1 MWLTI
6 LFILT
11 NWAKAELLDSCQPV
25 DPSEPLEVYLL
36 TSGPGNGV
44 YTKVGHSAL
53 WVSGGGK
60 RETVFNWGAYDSSQ
74 DNFLL
79 RFFMGDAVYKLA
91 MMSRQY
97 NLKRVGDN
105 DQLLIAQ
112 HLDLS
117 PNMKMT
123 MAAELARLAR
133 PENHVYTY
141 HWEQQNCST
150 LIRDLIDESTN
161 GALRSLPEISNAPSR
176 RFEVLRH
183 LGNLG
188 WAWFGWH
195 YMASNYGDRTY
206 DRWSWMHIPQSLYK
220 GVDDATIQW
229 TGEESTRPLVDRV
242 CVLNKGEWAPSEPPD
257 RRWLLWSIG
266 GLMGVWIWMT
276 RMRSRFWQLPTILW
290 FTSSGLLST
299 FFITCWLVSTLDGYG
314 FNENWFVTNPLH
326 LIVLYYLMRKRRMGV
341 IRHCLWVLPLLGIL
355 WKLGVSS
362 PQSNIDLIGLF
373 GIPSVILALA
383 QRSVDRDHP
392 QAKFDP
398 RGNRA

>member
-11 NWAKAELLDSCQPV
+11 NWATAQPPETCEPADTSDS
-25 DPSEPLEVYLL
+25 LEVYLL

-79 RFFMGDAVYKLA
+79 RFFMGNAEYKLA

-97 NLKRVGDN
+97 NLKRVGEN

-112 HLDLS
+112 RLNLS
-117 PNMKMT
+117 PNMKMA

-141 HWEQQNCST
+141 HWETQNCST

-161 GALRSLPEISNAPSR
+161 GALKALPEMKNTPSR

-183 LGNLG
+183 LGSLG

-195 YMASNYGDRTY
+195 YMASNYGERAY
-206 DRWSWMHIPQSLYK
+206 DRWSWLHIPQALHD
-220 GVDDATIQW
+220 GVAQATIQW
-229 TGEESTRPLVDRV
+229 EGEENIKPLIDKT
-242 CVLNKGEWAPSEPPD
+242 CVLNEGDWAPTEPPD
-257 RRWLLWSIG
+257 RDWMLLSIG
-266 GLMGVWIWMT
+266 SVMGLWIWMT
-276 RMRSRFWQLPTILW
+276 RTRSIGWQLPTMMW
-290 FTSSGLLST
+290 FAGSGLLST
-299 FFITCWLVSTLDGYG
+299 FFIVCWVFSPLEGYG
-314 FNENWFVTNPLH
+314 FNENWFVSNPIH
-326 LIVLYYLMRKRRMGV
+326 LIVLYHLLRKRHRGKL
-341 IRHCLWVLPLLGIL
+341 RHSLWILPMIGLL
-355 WKLGVSS
+355 WKIGDSL
-362 PQSNIDLIGLF
+362 PQSNMGFIGLF
-373 GIPSVILALA
+373 GIPSVIFVLA
-383 QRSVDRDHP
+383 QHSINRDHP
-392 QAKFDP
+392 SPPVDYSRK
-398 RGNRA
+398 